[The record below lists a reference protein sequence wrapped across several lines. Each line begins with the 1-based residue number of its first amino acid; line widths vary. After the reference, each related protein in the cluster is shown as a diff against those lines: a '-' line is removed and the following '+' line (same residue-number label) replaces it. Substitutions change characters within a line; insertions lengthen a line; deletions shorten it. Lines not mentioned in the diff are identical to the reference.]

1 MTSKPFFHQH
11 LQEFGLQVAERDPTN
26 PNVVTAVR
34 CLFCVYLG
42 REPRVVENE
51 TRPRSQRVQVWKK
64 TFSPFLYK
72 SHHEGQH
79 AAQWLRYQACSP
91 AGKDAFFAGLAP
103 INDDQQAV
111 DVTVVGAATTGTP
124 IALAP
129 AITAP
134 SARSNAS
141 ASPVAP
147 VAKRPVGRPRA
158 DGSIPIQWTDQM
170 TQRLMEL
177 RWGAAFTNMCDSNIR
192 MYANDCVFGV
202 WLWYAFQQTEYLR
215 GLV

>member
-1 MTSKPFFHQH
+1 MASKPFFHQH
-11 LQEFGLQVAERDPTN
+11 LQEFGLQVAEREPADPS
-26 PNVVTAVR
+26 VVTAVR

-79 AAQWLRYQACSP
+79 AVQWLRYQACNP
-91 AGKDAFFAGLAP
+91 ADKDAFFAGLTP
-103 INDDQQAV
+103 VNDEQQTSA
-111 DVTVVGAATTGTP
+111 DGTIGGGATP
-124 IALAP
+124 IAP
-129 AITAP
+129 AVTAP
-134 SARSNAS
+134 STRFNAS

-158 DGSIPIQWTDQM
+158 DGSIPIQWTNQM
-170 TQRLMEL
+170 AQRLMEL
-177 RWGAAFTNMCDSNIR
+177 RWAAAF
-192 MYANDCVFGV
+192 Y
-202 WLWYAFQQTEYLR
+202 QQLR
-215 GLV
+215 SQ